1 MGPVGGFCYFCFKRA
16 VHGPSAGN
24 LLQYCLR
31 ALLWDYV
38 MALITVIQRP
48 FAGNVLCRTD
58 YITFVAFLYSYYCYL
73 LVIITFSYFLI
84 KLVI

>member
-1 MGPVGGFCYFCFKRA
+1 MGSVGGFCYFCFKRA
-16 VHGPSAGN
+16 VHGHSAGN

-48 FAGNVLCRTD
+48 FAGNVLRWIY
-58 YITFVAFLYSYYCYL
+58 YITFVTCLYSHYCYFVCNFNL
-73 LVIITFSYFLI
+73 FILFN
-84 KLVI
+84 